1 MIASPPDLEALL
13 VALVLAPATYSRN
26 RFFDLYKDPA
36 VRRVRRR
43 AGLIRSIIRHV
54 APLGGVE
61 PGAIVSATTMP
72 SGRVE
77 LTYVVPTLGL
87 RRTTTLE
94 ALEGALVRFAMARAR
109 SGDAGLGSMQTDEAD
124 RQRIEAALRR
134 LAPAPFAPRSAPAA
148 DRFPTVEQEPI
159 A

>member
-36 VRRVRRR
+36 VRRARRR
-43 AGLIRSIIRHV
+43 AGLVRSIIRHV
-54 APLGGVE
+54 APIGSVE
-61 PGAIVSATTMP
+61 TGAIIGATTMP

-77 LTYVVPTLGL
+77 LTYIVPTLGL

-94 ALEGALVRFAMARAR
+94 AIEAALVRFAMARAR
-109 SGDAGLGSMQTDEAD
+109 NSDGELASTQADEAD
-124 RQRIEAALRR
+124 RQRIEAALRT
-134 LAPAPFAPRSAPAA
+134 LNPLAPRSPIPA
-148 DRFPTVEQEPI
+148 DRQPAVEQDPI